1 MKDALRN
8 QSGNVLW
15 FILLAVALLAF
26 LTSVISRN
34 SSSVNQTGNV
44 ERARIKASSI
54 LNYAKSV
61 EATVQQML
69 LSGISENDLNF
80 VEISTAHDNTNCTSE
95 NCEIFHIGGGG
106 IAYRT
111 PAELIGDNTHTDIW
125 HVSTEN
131 RVYLSGCD
139 DANNRCTELLLIA
152 KNIPQSICLQINRI
166 QGITNT
172 GGDAPQIQDI
182 FDGTAFTGTYSTT
195 INTISI
201 GDTNATNEAPE
212 AQGKAAGCVYEFGS
226 GQDIYTFYQ
235 VLIPR

>member
-8 QSGNVLW
+8 QSGNALW

-26 LTSVISRN
+26 LTGVISRN
-34 SSSVNQTGNV
+34 SSSVDQAGSV

-69 LSGISENDLNF
+69 LNGISENDLDF
-80 VEISTAHDNTNCTSE
+80 IEISDAHDNTNCTSTE
-95 NCEIFHIGGGG
+95 CEIFHVAGGG

-111 PAELIGDNTHTDIW
+111 PAELLSDNAHTDIW

-131 RVYLSGCD
+131 RVYLSGCED
-139 DANNRCTELLLIA
+139 VNNRCTELLLMA
-152 KNIPQSICLQINRI
+152 KDIPRSICLQINKI

-182 FDGTAFTGTYSTT
+182 VEGTAFTGTYSTT
-195 INTISI
+195 INALSI
-201 GDTNATNEAPE
+201 GGTNATNEAPE
-212 AQGKAAGCVYEFGS
+212 AQGKSAGCIYEFGS
-226 GQDIYTFYQ
+226 GQETYTFYQ